1 MTLFSMA
8 LALFLLM
15 DSVGNVPIYISILK
29 ELDPKRQRFIIFR
42 ELIIALFIII
52 AFYFLGDYL
61 LNLLHI
67 SQEAVLISGG
77 IILFIIG
84 VKLVFP
90 TGKNSFESPGGGEP
104 FLVPLAVP
112 LVSGPAVLAAVIL
125 YSHQDIPIWTAI
137 GAIFLAWLA
146 TTIILLASTKL
157 QKLLGDKG
165 IAACEKFTGLLLI
178 MLAVQMTL
186 NGIAPVFN

>member
-61 LNLLHI
+61 LDLLHI
-67 SQEAVLISGG
+67 SQEAVQISGG
-77 IILFIIG
+77 IILFVIG
-84 VKLVFP
+84 LKLVFP
-90 TGKNSFESPGGGEP
+90 TGKSSFSDTPGEEP

-112 LVSGPAVLAAVIL
+112 LVAGPAVLATVIL
-125 YSHQDIPIWTAI
+125 YSHQDIPIWKAI
-137 GAIFLAWLA
+137 SAIIVAWLA
-146 TTIILLASTKL
+146 TTVILLSSTKL
-157 QKLLGDKG
+157 QKILGNKG

-186 NGIAPVFN
+186 NGISPLFN

>member
-1 MTLFSMA
+1 MA
-8 LALFLLM
+8 LSLFLLM
-15 DSVGNVPIYISILK
+15 DSVGNVPIYISVLK

-42 ELIIALFIII
+42 ELIIALFIIV

-61 LNLLHI
+61 LDLLHI

-125 YSHQDIPIWTAI
+125 YSHQDIPIWKAI
-137 GAIFLAWLA
+137 SAIVLAWLA
-146 TTIILLASTKL
+146 TTIILLSSTKL
-157 QKLLGDKG
+157 QRLLGDKG

-186 NGIAPVFN
+186 NGITPVFN